1 MLARLKTIAGYG
13 KGNVLSLDGYDE
25 ITVGRVHDSTIQV
38 KERDISRAHCRIE
51 RFGTVWRV
59 RDLKS
64 HNGTFVNDENIDVE
78 ILKQDDKIKVGNTIF
93 QIELLPGSA
102 TAEDAASDSPVE
114 DTVDA
119 SSVDPFNASDATPAG
134 QPAPQTDEVSRAS
147 WFNPIVLFAASFIL
161 TVGIGFAIVTMAR
174 AEPDGARKGD
184 SQTLEGDEDEDETS
198 AGEDLMKL

>member
-51 RFGTVWRV
+51 RFGAVWRV

-64 HNGTFVNDENIDVE
+64 HNGTFVNDESIDVE
-78 ILKQDDKIKVGNTIF
+78 ILKQDDKIKVGNTVF
-93 QIELLPGSA
+93 QIELLPGGA
-102 TAEDAASDSPVE
+102 TAEDAASDSSVE
-114 DTVDA
+114 ETVDA
-119 SSVDPFNASDATPAG
+119 SSVDPFDASDATPAG
-134 QPAPQTDEVSRAS
+134 RPASQTEGVPRAS

-161 TVGIGFAIVTMAR
+161 TVGIGLAVVTMTR
-174 AEPDGARKGD
+174 PESDGAKKGD
-184 SQTLEGDEDEDETS
+184 SQAIKEDEDEDEAD